1 VVGAVVNPLAIVP
14 TYLRQTQ
21 DVFVLEACLK
31 TMRET
36 QPDLDILVVDDGSP
50 DEELKT
56 AAIDLTIDGVG
67 GAFFDKEVNEGF
79 AATVNVGLRQCLE
92 EGRDAVLVN
101 ADIEF
106 DHGREWLQR
115 MSDTYVEDERASIV
129 GALLLYP
136 NGTIQHAGVYFSM
149 LSRTF
154 DHIYHY
160 GPGNLPEA
168 QAPRVCPVTAAL
180 QLITHE
186 CIADVG
192 LYDENFRLGF
202 EDVDYCVRAWQSG
215 RHVVYN
221 PRAIATHH
229 ESFFRSRPTPK
240 IMRWQQMSWAYFAQ
254 KHATTNF
261 AEFVPSLVA
270 T

>member
-1 VVGAVVNPLAIVP
+1 MVNPLAIVP

-21 DVFVLEACLK
+21 DAVVLEDCLV
-31 TMRET
+31 TMRHT
-36 QPDLDILVVDDGSP
+36 QPELDILVVDDGSP
-50 DEELKT
+50 DQELMDVL
-56 AAIDLTIDGVG
+56 AMRCADVDAELV
-67 GAFFDKEVNEGF
+67 VQPQNEGF
-79 AATVNVGLRQCLE
+79 ATTVNVGLRRCRE

-106 DHGREWLQR
+106 DHGDQWLQR
-115 MSDTYVEDERASIV
+115 MSETYVEDERASIV

-136 NGTIQHAGVYFSM
+136 NGTIQHAGVYFSF

-168 QAPRVCPVTAAL
+168 QVPRICPVTAAL
-180 QLITHE
+180 QLITHD
-186 CIADVG
+186 CLADVG

-202 EDVDYCVRAWQSG
+202 EDVDYCVRAWQRG

-240 IMRWQQMSWAYFAQ
+240 IARWQQQSWMYFAQ
-254 KHATTNF
+254 KHGQTNF
-261 AEFVPSLVA
+261 AQFVPSL
-270 T
+270 TEET